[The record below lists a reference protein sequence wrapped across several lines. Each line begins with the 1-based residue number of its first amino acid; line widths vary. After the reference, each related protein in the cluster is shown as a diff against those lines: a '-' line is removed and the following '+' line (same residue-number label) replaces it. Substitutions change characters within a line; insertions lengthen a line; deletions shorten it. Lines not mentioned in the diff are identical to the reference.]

1 MAAANA
7 IPGTIPLPKPTEDVA
22 FASTVVAF
30 SGVLAALGV
39 FAAALGAFRR
49 EKTAE
54 NGAKADGFGVRTA
67 RSVATG
73 WAFWCVVL
81 LLVAPTWRLA
91 TFVNL
96 RGTHVIPRSAPPKE
110 SIADG
115 WLDVCRWAREA
126 TSPDAVFL
134 VPRGCDSFKW
144 EAQRAEVGSWKE
156 IPQDANS
163 IVRWF
168 RDMERLYATPGTKRD
183 SATRW
188 TSPLVCVFAMR
199 GRDQILKQSAE
210 MGYQFAILETPP
222 YVLIAYPEL
231 MKNLEAF
238 WKADEVYRND
248 QYIVLRLD
256 KTAEI
261 KETRKTA
268 AEKGNVAAPSSAK

>member
-1 MAAANA
+1 LASANA
-7 IPGTIPLPKPTEDVA
+7 IPGTIPVPKPTEDVS
-22 FASTVVAF
+22 FAATVVAF
-30 SGVLAALGV
+30 SGILAALGV

-49 EKTAE
+49 EKAAGANVATPTAC
-54 NGAKADGFGVRTA
+54 GRRTA
-67 RSVATG
+67 RIVATG

-81 LLVAPTWRLA
+81 LVVAPTWRLA

-96 RGTHVIPRSAPPKE
+96 RGTRVIPRSAPPKE
-110 SIADG
+110 SIAEG
-115 WLDVCRWAREA
+115 WLDVCRWARDN

-144 EAQRAEVGSWKE
+144 EARRAEVGSWKE

-210 MGYQFAILETPP
+210 MGYQFVILETPP

-238 WKADEVYRND
+238 FAADEVYRND

-268 AEKGNVAAPSSAK
+268 PESAE